1 MNTIY
6 EIYKNFADSKD
17 IKYDNKVIEL
27 LQKENYKEA
36 FLYSYE
42 NDMVQ
47 VFKYLYLYGNVRF
60 PIQMILDINT
70 KIEENSGK
78 TYKVNW
84 DKGIELELVNLVCN
98 KKVKE
103 ELKYKLDMVIF
114 IMKCRAYSKHVF
126 DMGRFYY
133 IFNHKY
139 DDEIESLL

>member
-6 EIYKNFADSKD
+6 EIYKNFAESKD

-114 IMKCRAYSKHVF
+114 IMKL
-126 DMGRFYY
+126 
-133 IFNHKY
+133 IFIINNKIKIS
-139 DDEIESLL
+139 ELWSFL